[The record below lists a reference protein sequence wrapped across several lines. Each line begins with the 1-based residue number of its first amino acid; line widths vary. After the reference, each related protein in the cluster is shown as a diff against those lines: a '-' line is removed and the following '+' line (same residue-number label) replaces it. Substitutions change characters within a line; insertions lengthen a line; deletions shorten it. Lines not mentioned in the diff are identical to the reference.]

1 MHKAAV
7 CIFMVYPTI
16 SKTVLQMWAFYEGGT
31 LIEGKQYLSIDLRIS
46 SSDEAYPWW
55 ASVAVVFFGGYVIGI
70 PLFFAYMLYRNH
82 AILGENK
89 AEQFEA
95 QHLADKDMFEIE
107 KKEDKFALDQ
117 SHKREDPAAETPA
130 FQATPRPETVF
141 SWYHQSCK
149 QAVQLNIDDQMT
161 KFSLM
166 DRNMYVKVELEESDG
181 KLQLRHRVTKELIV
195 VEWVD
200 SKDGRPT
207 STQKDTVHPYLVT
220 AVQQQALKDE
230 DLIDGIVTIA
240 EMTDEG
246 DFSGKVF
253 KFKNPKLEKSIMV
266 RCVILYGTKY
276 RPLKWLSDPR
286 DNAMWTDD
294 EFADVIRV
302 DQGKGFRVETLRDEK
317 GFFLEETVT
326 RQWNPEEWVVELDNG
341 ASFLNMKQG
350 RNFPRPS
357 AAILSLG
364 WLGQAYEAEFW

>member
-1 MHKAAV
+1 MHALASYSNTVACNGSRYCRTLSSLAVSGGGASTGTAPSSAAASGLPDYARA
-7 CIFMVYPTI
+7 CAYCSLFALCSNAI
-16 SKTVLQMWAFYEGGT
+16 
-31 LIEGKQYLSIDLRIS
+31 
-46 SSDEAYPWW
+46 EAYSSCTT
-55 ASVAVVFFGGYVIGI
+55 ASG
-70 PLFFAYMLYRNH
+70 
-82 AILGENK
+82 
-89 AEQFEA
+89 
-95 QHLADKDMFEIE
+95 
-107 KKEDKFALDQ
+107 
-117 SHKREDPAAETPA
+117 
-130 FQATPRPETVF
+130 
-141 SWYHQSCK
+141 
-149 QAVQLNIDDQMT
+149 
-161 KFSLM
+161 
-166 DRNMYVKVELEESDG
+166 
-181 KLQLRHRVTKELIV
+181 LQ
-195 VEWVD
+195 
-200 SKDGRPT
+200 
-207 STQKDTVHPYLVT
+207 
-220 AVQQQALKDE
+220 E

-276 RPLKWLSDPR
+276 RPR

-350 RNFPRPS
+350 RDFPRPS
-357 AAILSLG
+357 AAILSLA